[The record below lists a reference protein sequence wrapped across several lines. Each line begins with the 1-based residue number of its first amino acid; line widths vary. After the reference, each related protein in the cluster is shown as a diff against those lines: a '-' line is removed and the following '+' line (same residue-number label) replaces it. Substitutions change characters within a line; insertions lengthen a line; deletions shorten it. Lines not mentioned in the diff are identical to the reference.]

1 MRVSVVVGAAAVT
14 AAVLVSCSVSVE
26 GSPVAAPR
34 PVPEP
39 ARTFKTITVTPTPTA
54 EYMRDPRFAEIDH
67 VMEIA
72 AQDARDMWLRD
83 TGKRIPS
90 LYVVGD
96 TLPDASRCP
105 APNTV
110 ATAWMCADGVLVYRQ
125 EELLRLASTADTG
138 VLPLVVYAA
147 HEVAHLGQ
155 AAHGF
160 GVGTSSPA
168 EERNSDC
175 SAGAYFRRL
184 VDRTT
189 TRFSVTEA
197 QARQAVRDAHPLD
210 GTGIVS
216 ADYAAEVVN
225 AFEHGLDTG
234 QLCTGEGQ

>member
-1 MRVSVVVGAAAVT
+1 MKVSVVVGAAAVT
-14 AAVLVSCSVSVE
+14 AAVLASCSASIE

-39 ARTFKTITVTPTPTA
+39 ARTFKTITVTPTA
-54 EYMRDPRFAEIDH
+54 EHIRDPRFAEIDR
-67 VMEIA
+67 VMETA
-72 AQDARDMWLRD
+72 AQDARDMWLRE
-83 TGKRIPS
+83 TGKHLPP

-96 TLPDASRCP
+96 TLPYADRCP
-105 APNTV
+105 APNAA
-110 ATAWMCADGVLVYRQ
+110 ATAWMCADGALVYRQ
-125 EELLRLASTADTG
+125 EELLSLARTADTG

-168 EERNSDC
+168 EEWNANC

-184 VDRTT
+184 VDYTT

-197 QARQAVRDAHPLD
+197 QARQAVRDAYPLD

-234 QLCTGEGQ
+234 QLCTGKGQ